1 MENRIGSLKS
11 IDRVILKTLKAIT
24 ITSFVF
30 LTLLI
35 SANVFV
41 RFVPIVSLHWFDE
54 IIELL
59 YAYLVFYG
67 SAALWISH
75 EHFGMGDWIEK
86 RISNIRMRYVYR
98 MTIELLVLCF
108 ALIFFYYSLRL
119 TMLARDVT
127 NVFAIPKRVLYSCL
141 PVSGAIMVLYSI
153 RNMAVEIIGFLESE
167 RRAEANSEAP
177 RPQGGASGK

>member
-11 IDRVILKTLKAIT
+11 IDKVILKTLKSIT

-30 LTLLI
+30 LTILI

-75 EHFGMGDWIEK
+75 EHFGVGDWIEK
-86 RISNIRMRYVYR
+86 RIIQARMRHVYKL
-98 MTIELLVLCF
+98 TIQLLVMGF
-108 ALIFFYYSLRL
+108 ALIFFYYSFQL
-119 TMLARDVT
+119 TLLARDVT

-141 PVSGAIMVLYSI
+141 PISGFIMIIYSI
-153 RNMAVEIIGFLESE
+153 RNIAVEVMGITKS
-167 RRAEANSEAP
+167 
-177 RPQGGASGK
+177 

>member
-1 MENRIGSLKS
+1 M
-11 IDRVILKTLKAIT
+11 VT

-30 LTLLI
+30 LTILI

-41 RFVPIVSLHWFDE
+41 RFFPIVSLHWFDE

-75 EHFGMGDWIEK
+75 EHFGVGDWIEK
-86 RISNIRMRYVYR
+86 RIRSAKMRSAYR
-98 MTIELLVLCF
+98 ITIALLVLCF
-108 ALIFFYYSLRL
+108 VVIFFYYSLRL
-119 TMLARDVT
+119 TLLARDVT

-141 PVSGAIMVLYSI
+141 PISGAIMILYSI
-153 RNMAVEIIGFLESE
+153 RDLIAELIGRVKSKEF
-167 RRAEANSEAP
+167 
-177 RPQGGASGK
+177 